1 MKVRKAVIPVAG
13 FGTRFLPATR
23 SVPKNMLPVLDAPA
37 IQYAVKEAVEA
48 GIDKIV
54 LVVSE
59 GQEAFSAHFAPIP
72 DLEAALEERGKDAFL
87 EQMREISDMADI
99 SYVYQHE
106 QLGLGHAVLTAREA
120 VGDEPFAVFL
130 PDDIIWSADST
141 IGKMT
146 DILDELGGSVIA
158 VREVPDERVPSL
170 GIVDAKLLDG
180 DVYEVAGLV
189 EKPNLRDA
197 PSNLAIIGRYV
208 LTPQVFEAL
217 QNTPAGAIGEIQITD
232 AISELLSTQKV
243 YAYRFPGDHFDVGTP
258 LGLLKASAY
267 AALQREDLAGDFKE
281 WLSTVL
287 DRRVD

>member
-23 SVPKNMLPVLDAPA
+23 SVPKNMLPVLDTPA

-158 VREVPDERVPSL
+158 VREAPDERVPNL
-170 GIVDAKLLDG
+170 GIVDAKLLDS

-243 YAYRFPGDHFDVGTP
+243 YAYRFTGDHFDVGTP

>member
-23 SVPKNMLPVLDAPA
+23 SVPKNMLPVLDTPA

-267 AALQREDLAGDFKE
+267 AALQRENLAGDFKE

>member
-23 SVPKNMLPVLDAPA
+23 SVPKNMLPVLDTPA

-72 DLEAALEERGKDAFL
+72 DLEAALEERGKDALL

-130 PDDIIWSADST
+130 PDDIIWSGDPT

-170 GIVDAKLLDG
+170 GIVDAKLLHD

-189 EKPNLRDA
+189 EKPSLRDA

-217 QNTPAGAIGEIQITD
+217 QNTQAGAIGEIQITD
-232 AISELLSTQKV
+232 AISRLLSTQKV

-267 AALQREDLAGDFKE
+267 AALQREDMAGELRE
-281 WLSTVL
+281 WLSTIS
-287 DRRVD
+287 

>member
-23 SVPKNMLPVLDAPA
+23 SVPKNMLPVLDTPA

-48 GIDKIV
+48 GIDKVV

-72 DLEAALEERGKDAFL
+72 NLEAARAERGKEKLL
-87 EQMREISDMADI
+87 ESIREISDMADI

-130 PDDIIWSADST
+130 PDDIIWSEAPT

-146 DILDELGGSVIA
+146 DILSDLGGSVIA

-170 GIVDAKLLDG
+170 GIIDAKQLDG
-180 DVYEVAGLV
+180 DVYEIAGLV
-189 EKPNLRDA
+189 EKPSLRDA

-208 LTPQVFEAL
+208 LTPQVFETL
-217 QNTPAGAIGEIQITD
+217 ENTPAGAIGEVQITD
-232 AISELLSTQKV
+232 AISRLMSTQKV

-258 LGLLKASAY
+258 LGLLKASVH
-267 AALQREDLAGDFKE
+267 AAFQREELAGELRE
-281 WLSTVL
+281 WLSSFS
-287 DRRVD
+287 

>member
-23 SVPKNMLPVLDAPA
+23 SVPKNMLPVLDTPA

>member
-23 SVPKNMLPVLDAPA
+23 SVPKNMLPVLDTPA

-130 PDDIIWSADST
+130 PDDIIWSADPT

-232 AISELLSTQKV
+232 AISELLSAQKV